1 MTSTDA
7 VSYYQVR
14 LLLPPLLSIYSE
26 ATKSGD
32 SSLLIVFE
40 MLGNLVGTMD
50 RPSVGAYHANIFDLC
65 LLALDLRRQRSVT
78 IKNIDVVEKHVINA
92 MIILTM
98 KLTESMFKPLF
109 IRSIEWSESNIE
121 ESESTGST
129 NIDRAISFYG
139 FVNKLAESHR

>member
-1 MTSTDA
+1 
-7 VSYYQVR
+7 
-14 LLLPPLLSIYSE
+14 
-26 ATKSGD
+26 
-32 SSLLIVFE
+32 